1 VDHSKINYMRIR
13 KSFYIEAK
21 EIREMSEEEVVEYRK
36 KLGEI

>member
-1 VDHSKINYMRIR
+1 MRIR